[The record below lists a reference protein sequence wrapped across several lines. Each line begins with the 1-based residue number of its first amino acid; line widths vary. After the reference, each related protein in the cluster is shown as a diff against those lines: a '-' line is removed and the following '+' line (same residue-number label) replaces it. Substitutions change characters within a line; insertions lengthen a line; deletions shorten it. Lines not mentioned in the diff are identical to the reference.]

1 MSANTTAQ
9 ARFKHVIEYARE
21 EAVLRGDRRIGTDH
35 LLLALLHDGDA
46 PPARA
51 LRVSLADGRAALEE
65 LDRAAL
71 AAIGVQLDM
80 PLTPPQVRAKRL
92 VNVNSAARA
101 AITGAKAQAQADG
114 SRRIEPRHLLLSL
127 LTARHP
133 DPAADLLAAL
143 SVPAEDVRARLAA
156 A

>member
-65 LDRAAL
+65 LDRAAELTLTRRL
-71 AAIGVQLDM
+71 ARTCGGVSGM
-80 PLTPPQVRAKRL
+80 SSCTPIAA
-92 VNVNSAARA
+92 SAAR
-101 AITGAKAQAQADG
+101 
-114 SRRIEPRHLLLSL
+114 SS
-127 LTARHP
+127 
-133 DPAADLLAAL
+133 
-143 SVPAEDVRARLAA
+143 S
-156 A
+156 